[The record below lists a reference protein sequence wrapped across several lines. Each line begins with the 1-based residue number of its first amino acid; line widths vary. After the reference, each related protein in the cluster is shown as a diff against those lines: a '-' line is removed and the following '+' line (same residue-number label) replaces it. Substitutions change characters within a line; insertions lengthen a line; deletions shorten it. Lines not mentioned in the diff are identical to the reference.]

1 MRKKER
7 EGGRG
12 NHRVTATSKNPS
24 QMSNGKTCIFNSY
37 LYNNKINVNM
47 YKMSFEHV
55 IPISK
60 LFAQLATCV
69 IPVTEVL
76 NKTDKLSTSTSSS
89 ESGSVN
95 TAATVT
101 EYSMPG
107 NNPDTN
113 VWVMLASMTSSEVE
127 GTSLTR

>member
-12 NHRVTATSKNPS
+12 NHQVTATSKNPS
-24 QMSNGKTCIFNSY
+24 QMSNGKTCIFKSY
-37 LYNNKINVNM
+37 MYNNKINVNM

-55 IPISK
+55 IPI
-60 LFAQLATCV
+60 QNCCTVATGV

-76 NKTDKLSTSTSSS
+76 NKTDELSTSTSSS